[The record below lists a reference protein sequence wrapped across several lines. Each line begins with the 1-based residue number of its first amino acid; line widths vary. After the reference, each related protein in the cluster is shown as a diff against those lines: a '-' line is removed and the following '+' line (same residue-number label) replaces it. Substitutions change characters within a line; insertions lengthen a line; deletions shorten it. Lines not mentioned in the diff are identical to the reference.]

1 MSNLTSRI
9 IQIILWVLM
18 AVTIVFAVL
27 FYFGNMVEGTEGTRL
42 EEPVVTQTFLS
53 WAYILLIVAAAITII
68 FSVVNIIINPKGIKK
83 GIVALVGTVVII
95 VIAYLMA
102 DDTVLNMPYFTGKGN
117 EPTTLKWVDTG
128 LFTAY
133 ILIALAFL
141 AIIWSSVSRIFK

>member
-53 WAYILLIVAAAITII
+53 WAYVLLIVAAAITII

>member
-18 AVTIVFAVL
+18 AVTIVFAAL

-42 EEPVVTQTFLS
+42 EEPIITQAFLS
-53 WAYILLIVAAAITII
+53 WAYILFFAAAAVTII
-68 FSVVNIIINPKGIKK
+68 FSVINIIINPKGIKK
-83 GIVALVGTVVII
+83 GIIALVGTVVII
-95 VIAYLMA
+95 VVAYLMA

-117 EPTTLKWVDTG
+117 DPTTLKWVDTG
-128 LFTAY
+128 MFTAY
-133 ILIALAFL
+133 ILVALAFL

>member
-42 EEPVVTQTFLS
+42 EEPVITQTFLS

-68 FSVVNIIINPKGIKK
+68 FSVVNIIINPKGIRK
-83 GIVALVGTVVII
+83 GIVALVGAVVII